1 VAYIA
6 SSLPRKKKSS
16 WKNRKGSTVTKFA
29 AFGFQP
35 V

>member
-1 VAYIA
+1 VVYIA